1 MGLSRIRREEVL
13 RYLGHGG
20 QDLDSALLDRI
31 EQGIQRCERE
41 LNPRFVWRAFNLVR
55 RGSEFEVADTTLT
68 LRGASMN
75 SYLDGACGVALL
87 AGTLGVQSE
96 ATLRLL
102 GSTDPLGQLI
112 YDAACTDLVEWGAD
126 RAQEEIV
133 EYAQAR
139 ALTHG
144 MRYSP
149 GYGDLSLNIQPVILD
164 ILQASKRLGLT
175 VTPQHLLVPT
185 KSITALI
192 GLYPATDTAEKPVPG
207 KALLGCAACALRKTC
222 QIRARGQ
229 RCHRIDETIR

>member
-1 MGLSRIRREEVL
+1 MGLSRIRLEEVL

-20 QDLDSALLDRI
+20 QDLDSTLLDRI
-31 EQGIQRCERE
+31 EQGVQRCERE
-41 LNPRFVWRAFNLVR
+41 LSPRFVWRVFDLVR
-55 RGSEFEVADTTLT
+55 RGSEFEVAGTTLV

-75 SYLDGACGVALL
+75 SHLDGACGVALL

-126 RAQEEIV
+126 RTQEEIV
-133 EYAQAR
+133 EYAR
-139 ALTHG
+139 AHALAHG

-149 GYGDLSLNIQPVILD
+149 GYGDLSLDIQPVILD
-164 ILQASKRLGLT
+164 ILQTPKRLGLT

-192 GLYPATDTAEKPVPG
+192 GLYPFADIAEDSVPG
-207 KALLGCAACALRKTC
+207 KSLLGCAACALRETC

-229 RCHRIDETIR
+229 RCHRLDKTAR